1 LILVHVF
8 WFVGLG
14 LGMKRAAPVV
24 GAALGVWLV
33 SGEWFVSDGH
43 GLDDLTVH
51 SSELIE
57 GYMVTGDSLGGIADV
72 GMVKDG

>member
-1 LILVHVF
+1 
-8 WFVGLG
+8 
-14 LGMKRAAPVV
+14 VV